1 MALLKAKSD
10 IKDILGLFI
19 FCETKERVTFAF
31 SEELKHTA
39 IKITDKITAK
49 QEHNYSSNF
58 ALIEPMI
65 CGKKKTMDK
74 KTVKIKIDKLNSWVN
89 LGVCVKSKVV
99 SANYYFNTE
108 DIGHGAYTISNDGYS
123 WHNTETSSNSY
134 YHGWSFNQGDIVTMT
149 FDPKTKSIKYSKEN
163 NDKEHELPC

>member
-1 MALLKAKSD
+1 
-10 IKDILGLFI
+10 
-19 FCETKERVTFAF
+19 
-31 SEELKHTA
+31 
-39 IKITDKITAK
+39 
-49 QEHNYSSNF
+49 
-58 ALIEPMI
+58 MI

-163 NDKEHELPC
+163 SDKEHELPC